1 MLFPLDIDQHN
12 TETSGKR
19 VSDILSQET
28 ARLNQTTNTNN
39 KSNNAIQTNYY
50 DPDYISSV
58 DLQQDMKSHI
68 INAITQLNYETAIF
82 LAELYYSEC
91 LGLPINSLNRIQSIY
106 LYSLSLFLNGDYK
119 LASEIS
125 EKYKSV
131 HIVTA
136 YVFARCSLK
145 LRTNEENACLYL
157 VIHLDNFIKNEI
169 KDQETFIFMPNLA
182 TIHSLIGDLYKVTDN
197 LKSSVNHY
205 LEAINKDPYLW
216 QTLISLSDMKI
227 IIDLKKLYKMDN
239 QGNSVDPTIST
250 NGVLRK
256 DLNRQL
262 NNNNN
267 NNNNNNS
274 GNNTISSRHSTDD
287 KNKNR
292 DSTRSLLYNTL
303 SPFRSNSNKFKH
315 NKDIIDVTPQDIQSG
330 SIRVNDYNTSRQ
342 PTPLF
347 STNSINETNSDIA
360 TQQRQTRS
368 SKRNI
373 NSNISS
379 ILDPNAGGTLPTKN
393 TDNTTFGSIPTIIK
407 NKILTTPP
415 TKLGNETQ
423 RTTFKTPRHKSSFTS
438 QNIANTAKRVFSGQ
452 GITGSNINHA
462 NITTFNAPGTVT
474 NKAYDSET
482 QITKEFQMLFYIFAK
497 VLKTSSQYNS
507 YNAIRIM
514 NKQLPSHIL
523 NNMPWCQAQLGKLHF
538 EIVNYDMSLSYF
550 TTLRRLQPTRLKDLE
565 IFSTLLWHLEDKVKL
580 SNLSSELLEMYP
592 NTPETWCVLG
602 NYFSLQKDHDQSI
615 KALEKSTRL
624 DPRFAYAYTLLGH
637 EYANNES
644 FDIAKTYY
652 RKALACDPQH
662 YNAYYGLGSCASQL
676 GKFEEALLYFE
687 KARMINPVNVVLICC
702 CGTELEKLYHNEM
715 ALKYYEM
722 ACKLG
727 PKSVLA
733 KYRRAELLFTMNRY
747 SVALGQFEELIK
759 LDSENPNL
767 HFMLGKIL
775 QALGRKRDAI
785 REYTIALHLDP
796 KGNQFV
802 IDALE
807 SCHMQE

>member
-1 MLFPLDIDQHN
+1 MLFPLDIDQHD
-12 TETSGKR
+12 TETSSKR
-19 VSDILSQET
+19 VSDILAQEA
-28 ARLNQTTNTNN
+28 ARLNQSTNTNN
-39 KSNNAIQTNYY
+39 KSNQSNYY
-50 DPDYISSV
+50 DPDYISSI
-58 DLQQDMKSHI
+58 DLQQDMKKLI
-68 INAITQLNYETAIF
+68 INAITQLNYDTAIF
-82 LAELYYSEC
+82 IAELYYSEC
-91 LGLPINSLNRIQSIY
+91 LGLPINSINRIQSIY
-106 LYSLSLFLNGDYK
+106 LYSLSLYLNGDYK
-119 LASEIS
+119 LSSEIS
-125 EKYKSV
+125 EKYKSI
-131 HIVTA
+131 HMIIA
-136 YVFARCSLK
+136 YIFAKCSLK
-145 LRTNEENACLYL
+145 LETNEENACLYL
-157 VIHLDNFIKNEI
+157 VIHLDNFIKNEL
-169 KDQETFIFMPNLA
+169 KDQDTFIFMPNLA
-182 TIHSLIGDLYKVTDN
+182 TIHSLIGDLYKITDN

-216 QTLISLSDMKI
+216 QTLVSLNDMKI
-227 IIDLKKLYKMDN
+227 IIDLKKLYKMNN
-239 QGNSVDPTIST
+239 QDISIDPSVAT
-250 NGVLRK
+250 NGILRK
-256 DLNRQL
+256 DLTKQM
-262 NNNNN
+262 NNTS
-267 NNNNNNS
+267 NNS
-274 GNNTISSRHSTDD
+274 GNNSISSRQSMDD

-292 DSTRSLLYNTL
+292 DSTRSLIYNTL
-303 SPFRSNSNKFKH
+303 SPFRSNSNKLKH
-315 NKDIIDVTPQDIQSG
+315 NKDNIDITTQDIQSG
-330 SIRVNDYNTSRQ
+330 SIRINDHNTNRQ

-347 STNSINETNSDIA
+347 SNNSINATESDNVI
-360 TQQRQTRS
+360 QQRQTRS
-368 SKRNI
+368 TKRNI
-373 NSNISS
+373 NNNISG
-379 ILDPNAGGTLPTKN
+379 ILESHTGGTLPTKN
-393 TDNTTFGSIPTIIK
+393 NDTNTFGSIPTIIK

-423 RTTFKTPRHKSSFTS
+423 RTTFKTPRNKSNFTS
-438 QNIANTAKRVFSGQ
+438 QTIATTAKRVFSGQ
-452 GITGSNINHA
+452 GIHSNNSNHS
-462 NITTFNAPGTVT
+462 NVTTFNAPGTIT
-474 NKAYDSET
+474 NKAYDNET
-482 QITKEFQMLFYIFAK
+482 GVTKEFQMLFYIFTK

-514 NKQLPSHIL
+514 NRQLPSHIL

-538 EIVNYDMSLSYF
+538 EIVNYDMSLTYF
-550 TTLRRLQPTRLKDLE
+550 TNLRRLQPTRLKDLE
-565 IFSTLLWHLEDKVKL
+565 IFSTLLWHLEDKVNL

-592 NTPETWCVLG
+592 NSPETWCVLG

-615 KALEKSTRL
+615 KALEKSTHI

-759 LDSENPNL
+759 LDLENPNL

-775 QALGRKRDAI
+775 QALGRKKDAI

>member
-1 MLFPLDIDQHN
+1 MLFPLDFDHHD
-12 TETSGKR
+12 TETSNKR
-19 VSDILSQET
+19 VSDILSQEA
-28 ARLNQTTNTNN
+28 ARLNQTTNLNN
-39 KSNNAIQTNYY
+39 KSTSTNQTDYY
-50 DPDYISSV
+50 DPDYISSI
-58 DLQQDMKSHI
+58 DLQQDMKLHI
-68 INAITQLNYETAIF
+68 NNAITQLNYETAIF

-91 LGLPINSLNRIQSIY
+91 QGLSINSINRIESIY
-106 LYSLSLFLNGDYK
+106 LYSLSLYLNGNYE

-125 EKYKSV
+125 EKYKSI
-131 HIVTA
+131 HIVIA
-136 YVFARCSLK
+136 YIFARCSLK
-145 LRTNEENACLYL
+145 LKTNEENACLYL
-157 VIHLDNFIKNEI
+157 VIHLDNFIKNEVRD
-169 KDQETFIFMPNLA
+169 KDLFIFMPNLS
-182 TIHSLIGDLYKVTDN
+182 TIHSLIGDLYKATDN
-197 LKSSVNHY
+197 LKSCVDHY
-205 LEAINKDPYLW
+205 LQAINKNPYLW
-216 QTLISLSDMKI
+216 QTLVSLNDMKI
-227 IIDLKKLYKMDN
+227 MINLKKLYKMDN
-239 QGNSVDPTIST
+239 NGNSINPTTIST
-250 NGVLRK
+250 KGVLRK
-256 DLNRQL
+256 DITKQM
-262 NNNNN
+262 
-267 NNNNNNS
+267 NNNS
-274 GNNTISSRHSTDD
+274 NNSTSNRSSIDEKS
-287 KNKNR
+287 KNR
-292 DSTRSLLYNTL
+292 DSTRSLLYNSL
-303 SPFRSNSNKFKH
+303 SPFRSSNNKNKN
-315 NKDIIDVTPQDIQSG
+315 NKDIIDITSQDIQSG
-330 SIRVNDYNTSRQ
+330 SLRINEHNTNKHQ
-342 PTPLF
+342 TPLF
-347 STNSINETNSDIA
+347 TTDCNNS

-373 NSNISS
+373 NNNISS
-379 ILDPNAGGTLPTKN
+379 TLDPHVVGTLPTKN
-393 TDNTTFGSIPTIIK
+393 SETNSFGSIPTIIK

-415 TKLGNETQ
+415 TKLSNDTQ
-423 RTTFKTPRHKSSFTS
+423 RTTFKTPRNKSNFTS

-452 GITGSNINHA
+452 GISSNNSNHH
-462 NITTFNAPGTVT
+462 NVTTFNVPGTIT
-474 NKAYDSET
+474 NKSYGNEPE
-482 QITKEFQMLFYIFAK
+482 ITKEFQTLFYIFAK
-497 VLKTSSQYNS
+497 VLKSSSQYNS

-514 NKQLPSHIL
+514 NRQLPSHIL

-538 EIVNYDMSLSYF
+538 EIVNYDMSLTYF
-550 TTLRRLQPTRLKDLE
+550 TNLRRLQPTRLKDLE

-592 NTPETWCVLG
+592 NSPETWCILG
-602 NYFSLQKDHDQSI
+602 NYFSLQKNHDQSI
-615 KALEKSTRL
+615 KALEKSTHL

-637 EYANNES
+637 EFANNES

-702 CGTELEKLYHNEM
+702 CGTELEKLKHNEM

-775 QALGRKRDAI
+775 QALGRKKDAI